1 MSRTAIRA
9 AVFCL
14 ATLSSAAALAKV
26 EVLPV
31 QHSKAGRIL
40 AVQISED
47 VAPGDYE
54 ALMQGLRANPGKFD
68 RKLVLLDSIGGSVTE
83 AIRMGRLLR
92 ETGFDVMVPSN
103 GVCQG
108 SCVYLLA
115 AGRSKTVRGYVGLHR
130 PYFPGGDSALADA
143 ATGIRYSPVAYLKEM
158 NVPASLLDDMNSIA
172 PTSMRVLTRDE
183 LARYRLN

>member
-1 MSRTAIRA
+1 MSRTAIQA

-14 ATLSSAAALAKV
+14 ATLCSAFAVAKV

-31 QHSKAGRIL
+31 QHQKAGRIL

-47 VAPGDYE
+47 IAPGDYE
-54 ALMQGLRANPGKFD
+54 ALMKGLRANPGAFD
-68 RKLVLLDSIGGSVTE
+68 RKLALLDSIGGSVTE
-83 AIRMGRLLR
+83 AIRLGRLLR

-115 AGRSKTVRGYVGLHR
+115 AGRNKTVRGYVGLHR
-130 PYFPGGDSALADA
+130 PYFPHGDSALVAPI
-143 ATGIRYSPVAYLKEM
+143 GSRYSPSAYLREM
-158 NVPASLLDDMNSIA
+158 NIPLSLLDDMNGIE
-172 PTSMRVLTRDE
+172 PTRMRVLTRDE